1 MRAEAKPKARIDRH
15 AASESL
21 SCSGANPF
29 ISNNTLMKIIGSQK
43 SIGMARFLIP
53 HVIFTGEEP

>member
-1 MRAEAKPKARIDRH
+1 MFKHPQLHDHRY

-21 SCSGANPF
+21 ISSPSGGKPF

-43 SIGMARFLIP
+43 SIGMARFLIL
-53 HVIFTGEEP
+53 HVIMR